1 MNGGSLVLESTAG
14 ALPVN
19 NGLVEVSSR
28 TPRKRRRPA
37 LSCVLC
43 RRRKV
48 KCDRKLPC
56 SQCSQY
62 NNAPC
67 KYDDPEVAGLGKHS
81 ITRQTLHNSSRV
93 IAANQTHGVSNS
105 REPIL
110 FNNQNISAPP
120 GFESRS
126 PSSSA
131 ALVPAPAGEHPQSE
145 QHAFEGSLGTSPSQP
160 DSSVQELKDRVQ
172 KLEALITSSSKYG
185 PRPSEIDS
193 LTLATNIPKLRGNI
207 DKTRFF
213 GKSHWMNTYD
223 DVFISPYQVERE

>member
-1 MNGGSLVLESTAG
+1 MELSL
-14 ALPVN
+14 
-19 NGLVEVSSR
+19 R

-48 KCDRKLPC
+48 KCDSKLPC

-62 NNAPC
+62 NNAAC
-67 KYDDPEVAGLGKHS
+67 KYDDLEVAGLGKHS
-81 ITRQTLHNSSRV
+81 STPQTLHNSSRV
-93 IAANQTHGVSNS
+93 IASSQSHGVVNS

-110 FNNQNISAPP
+110 LNYQNISAPI

-126 PSSSA
+126 PSSSVP
-131 ALVPAPAGEHPQSE
+131 LVPAPTAEHPQSA
-145 QHAFEGSLGTSPSQP
+145 QHSFEGSIGAAPAQP
-160 DSSVQELKDRVQ
+160 DSSVQELKQWVLR
-172 KLEALITSSSKYG
+172 LEALITSSSKYG
-185 PRPSEIDS
+185 PRPSENDS

-223 DVFISPYQVERE
+223 EVCISPCQQGRE

>member
-1 MNGGSLVLESTAG
+1 MPESTAG

-19 NGLVEVSSR
+19 NGVVEVAQR

-81 ITRQTLHNSSRV
+81 STPQTTHNSSRV
-93 IAANQTHGVSNS
+93 RASKQSHGVSNS
-105 REPIL
+105 GEPIL
-110 FNNQNISAPP
+110 FNNQNISAPL
-120 GFESRS
+120 GFESCS

-131 ALVPAPAGEHPQSE
+131 PLVPAPAAEQSRSE
-145 QHAFEGSLGTSPSQP
+145 QHAFEGSLGAVLSQP
-160 DSSVQELKDRVQ
+160 DSSIQELKDRVQ
-172 KLEALITSSSKYG
+172 KLEALINSSCKYG
-185 PRPSEIDS
+185 PRPSENDS
-193 LTLATNIPKLRGNI
+193 STSPINVPKLRGNI
-207 DKTRFF
+207 EKTRFF

-223 DVFISPYQVERE
+223 EVCISPCQP

>member
-1 MNGGSLVLESTAG
+1 MNGGSLVPESTAG

-19 NGLVEVSSR
+19 NGVVEVAQR

-81 ITRQTLHNSSRV
+81 STPQTTHNSSRV
-93 IAANQTHGVSNS
+93 RASKQSHGVSNS
-105 REPIL
+105 GEPIL

-120 GFESRS
+120 GFESCS

-131 ALVPAPAGEHPQSE
+131 PLVPAPAAEHSQSE
-145 QHAFEGSLGTSPSQP
+145 QHALEGLLGSAPPRP
-160 DSSVQELKDRVQ
+160 DSSIQELKDRVQ
-172 KLEALITSSSKYG
+172 KLEALITSSCKYG
-185 PRPSEIDS
+185 PRPSENDS
-193 LTLATNIPKLRGNI
+193 STSAINVPKLRGNI
-207 DKTRFF
+207 EKTRFF

-223 DVFISPYQVERE
+223 EVCISPCQP